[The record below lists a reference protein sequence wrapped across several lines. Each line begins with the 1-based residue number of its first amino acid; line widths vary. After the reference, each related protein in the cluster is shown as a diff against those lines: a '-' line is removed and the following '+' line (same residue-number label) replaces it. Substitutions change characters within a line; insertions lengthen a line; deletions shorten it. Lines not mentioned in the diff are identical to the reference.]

1 MIKRSRN
8 VMMLFTLELL
18 ILLVINV
25 NTISGIVNSSCT
37 FESGQCGWSVNGKDR
52 YKWKRQRGNARHSS
66 TGPDKDHTTSSDLVV
81 GLVIGGLLLLCV
93 ITVIVVLI
101 KRQSL
106 KSRPRE
112 TIKNNSGEY
121 DYIESHDLAFPLTA
135 NHSSHIPN
143 DGTHSNTAYPGRR
156 NTTLSDN
163 PTLNDQTYSIV
174 DQTPESTLN
183 KTRDDGKGTTD
194 SYMVLDPTATG
205 FNRTTLPSTRSD
217 CEFAKPVIVT
227 GNSIGDEDQ
236 YALSEEGCYD
246 HSGNNRHKELE
257 VNIYNHAVDTIYDS
271 GSHTRKEAGRD
282 DTYDHFLGQKKEDG
296 NDI

>member
-1 MIKRSRN
+1 
-8 VMMLFTLELL
+8 MMLLTLELL

-37 FESGQCGWSVNGKDR
+37 FESGQCGWSVIGLDR
-52 YKWKRQRGNARHSS
+52 YKWKRQHGRTSHSY

-81 GLVIGGLLLLCV
+81 GLVIGGLLLVCV
-93 ITVIVVLI
+93 VIVIVVLI
-101 KRQSL
+101 RRQSL

-121 DYIESHDLAFPLTA
+121 DYIDSHDLAFPLSA
-135 NHSSHIPN
+135 IHSSHIPN
-143 DGTHSNTAYPGRR
+143 DGKNSYTASAVRR
-156 NTTLSDN
+156 NTTVSGN
-163 PTLNDQTYSIV
+163 STLGDQTYSIV
-174 DQTPESTLN
+174 DQTLESTLN

-205 FNRTTLPSTRSD
+205 FNRTTLPNTRSD

-257 VNIYNHAVDTIYDS
+257 VNIYNHSVDTIYDS
-271 GSHTRKEAGRD
+271 GSHKRKGEGRE
-282 DTYDHFLGQKKEDG
+282 DTYDHFLGQITEDG